1 MKVNFKI
8 KLTDSQKKA
17 YNLLKEDDTRY
28 LICCWSRQCGKSVLA
43 EICLIEY
50 LFTPNTFSAYISP
63 TFAQGR
69 KVYGEVVKLLE
80 GKNIIKKSNGSTLT
94 IETIYGSTLQFFSME
109 SPTAIRGN
117 TISGILVIDEAAF
130 ITDTLSDGSEPFS
143 SVIMPIT
150 KARKPKTLVI
160 STPKGKRGM
169 FHDLYVKALKGSK
182 GFKFLKATI
191 FDDGLVTED
200 DIDQIRNTISPTAF
214 KEEFLCEFLDS
225 SLTFFSGFENCFSEY
240 KYNFNER
247 QWAGID
253 LSTVG
258 EDDTIVTFVNDSKQT
273 IQYNIKGT
281 LDQKYKQIADLINN
295 TKNLQKV
302 YIECNGVGSPMINEI
317 KKLVTN
323 KQLIEEWLTTNDSK
337 VRILSQLAVDISK
350 KEILFNTE
358 NKELYGQFSTFIY
371 KYSKS
376 GKLLL
381 EARSGKHDDSVLSMG
396 IALECRSN
404 GVVTGE
410 YNFRFGRKYK

>member
-169 FHDLYVKALKGSK
+169 FHDLYVKALKGNK

-247 QWAGID
+247 QWCGID

-350 KEILFNTE
+350 KEILFNTD

-381 EARSGKHDDSVLSMG
+381 EARSGQHDDSVLSMA